1 MAEKEEN
8 NKEGTVE
15 AAVQKSQEAG
25 DLLARRVNFS
35 NEIDRLFK
43 GFSENLYGN
52 NWFVLSNNENGK
64 ATAIA
69 GVLENIPTLNF
80 STTLEPGPAVKA
92 VDLVKKYT
100 GRGSILANIG
110 SATGANLNQQISGN
124 FTKAIPISKEFQGK
138 GIEVKFT
145 VWKNPRAIF
154 DDVCAPSN
162 ISEVISYLTNFAA
175 VDTKEDVNDLIESFV
190 DQAAAGITSLANI
203 PAKAIESGKKMIDS
217 QKEGRKDED
226 IGFGEHL
233 KIIGEGIATIAD
245 NTFVRGW
252 NDKQRITHGKT
263 KFNECLHRLDIL
275 RAGILDT
282 YLIVAIEKWSY
293 KIDQTSLGEK
303 MEVSITFKIDQRMSQ
318 KRLKLYCERP
328 MFG

>member
-1 MAEKEEN
+1 MAEKEE
-8 NKEGTVE
+8 KHEEGTAE
-15 AAVQKSQEAG
+15 AVIKSQEAS
-25 DLLARRVNFS
+25 DTLARRVNFS

-100 GRGSILANIG
+100 GRGSILATVG
-110 SATGANLNQQISGN
+110 AATGANLNPQISGN

-138 GIEVKFT
+138 GIEVKFS

-154 DDVCAPSN
+154 DDVCPPSN
-162 ISEVISYLTNFAA
+162 IMEVISYLTKFAA
-175 VDTKEDVNDLIESFV
+175 VDTKEDANELIDGFI
-190 DQAAAGITSLANI
+190 DQVSAGITTLADI
-203 PAKAIESGKKMIDS
+203 PGKAIESGKKMINS
-217 QKEGRKDED
+217 RKEGRKDED
-226 IGFGEHL
+226 IGAGEHL
-233 KIIGEGIATIAD
+233 KILGEGIATTID

-275 RAGILDT
+275 RAGVLDT
-282 YLIVAIEKWSY
+282 YLIVAIENWSY
-293 KIDQTSLGEK
+293 KIDQSSLGEK

-318 KRLKLYCERP
+318 NRLKLYCERP

>member
-1 MAEKEEN
+1 VAEKEE
-8 NKEGTVE
+8 KTEEGTAE
-15 AAVQKSQEAG
+15 AVIKSQEAA
-25 DLLARRVNFS
+25 DPLARRVNFS

-69 GVLENIPTLNF
+69 GVLENIPTLSF

-100 GRGSILANIG
+100 GRGSILATVG
-110 SATGANLNQQISGN
+110 AATGANLNPQISGN

-138 GIEVKFT
+138 GIEVKFK

-154 DDVCAPSN
+154 DDVCPPSN
-162 ISEVISYLTNFAA
+162 IKEVISYLTKFAA
-175 VDTKEDVNDLIESFV
+175 VDTKEDANELIDGFI
-190 DQAAAGITSLANI
+190 DQVSAGITTLADI
-203 PAKAIESGKKMIDS
+203 PGKAIESGKKMINSRKD
-217 QKEGRKDED
+217 GRKDED
-226 IGFGEHL
+226 IRPGEHL
-233 KIIGEGIATIAD
+233 KILGEGIATTID

-275 RAGILDT
+275 RAGVLDT
-282 YLIVAIEKWSY
+282 YLIVAIENWSY
-293 KIDQTSLGEK
+293 KIDQSSLGEK

-318 KRLKLYCERP
+318 NRLKLYCERP